1 AQLNEAI
8 VSLDRYYST
17 VVRIDDFMETG
28 HSPEDT
34 ASPSVNVNEFVTFLS
49 STKGKFEDAM
59 NDDFN
64 TALAL
69 GHIFELVR
77 SVNRFL
83 DSKSSGQNSVEA
95 VSKTKIILVETGG
108 VLNIFRKTP
117 QEWYS
122 ALMKMKNIGLSEK
135 DIINKISERQ
145 NAREEKDWASA
156 DKIRKELE
164 DKGIIL
170 EDKKEK
176 TTWKV
181 RAG

>member
-1 AQLNEAI
+1 
-8 VSLDRYYST
+8 
-17 VVRIDDFMETG
+17 
-28 HSPEDT
+28 
-34 ASPSVNVNEFVTFLS
+34 
-49 STKGKFEDAM
+49 M